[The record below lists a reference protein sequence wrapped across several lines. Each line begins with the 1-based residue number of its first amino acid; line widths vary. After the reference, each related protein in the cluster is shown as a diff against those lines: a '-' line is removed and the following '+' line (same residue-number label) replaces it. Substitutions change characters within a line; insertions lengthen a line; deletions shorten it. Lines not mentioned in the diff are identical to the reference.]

1 LVTWLL
7 GGMDGIVPCLLP
19 SPFFSACFLPSGACF
34 VGAREVGAKVARFP
48 RKLALV
54 GYWVMVV
61 EVAPLKRWR
70 GKAFL

>member
-1 LVTWLL
+1 MFCW
-7 GGMDGIVPCLLP
+7 
-19 SPFFSACFLPSGACF
+19 
-34 VGAREVGAKVARFP
+34 AREVGAKVARFP